1 MLAVEKAWGYE
12 MSDGCR
18 GGGGGGG
25 GGRRGRRGGRADGQP
40 STTTTTASRENARG
54 LGDADGASLAT
65 ALHEMEQDLRRE
77 ESNTSLLQ
85 QQIVYDKYL
94 SAVPF
99 LQERKISLPAFHSTL
114 IAASDT
120 LESVVTTSSS
130 QPVRQQTV
138 TDSLLLSTNPA
149 AMEQQQV
156 SGLLLPTTYTSSHNS
171 LVPGISRSGSLDLDT
186 GASLATVAFQCET
199 QAAVIRN
206 EAAVGAAV
214 TEWEA
219 NVAGDATKVSHQLL
233 AGVKRARGGG
243 DGSADHNAQEFLEE
257 VQQQFRKKQQRSD
270 TTTSAR
276 WKRPID
282 QAEHIARERQ
292 RRDNMTS
299 RFSTL
304 ETLLPPGPK
313 RDRSTIVDESIQYVK
328 NLHHQISVLRQRRSD
343 LKRTVESSFSC
354 VTTGERTAGSTTTA
368 IFSTPIQGNNPC
380 SIDTTTTTPAEEMP
394 VSKGQ
399 GQSGDDTAVAAS
411 MMPMLVKEDPHI
423 PEKQQSNSHIAA
435 TRKNSRSCADKLD
448 VFMDLPE
455 QVVIEMVCQP
465 RPHIQSQILQA
476 VESLGLDVCQCSLN
490 KVVLRVVYVIVAK
503 PRVVMSNAVSY
514 DDIMEALKSALG
526 PNIIPDTKP
535 GIEII

>member
-1 MLAVEKAWGYE
+1 MCFVECCLILGGHFCSEDFEWCFESYCEIFRGVLEALLLDMLAVQKAWGYE

-25 GGRRGRRGGRADGQP
+25 GGHRGRRGGRADGQP
-40 STTTTTASRENARG
+40 STTTTAASRENARG

-77 ESNTSLLQ
+77 ESNASLLQ

-99 LQERKISLPAFHSTL
+99 LQEHKISLPAFHSTL

-120 LESVVTTSSS
+120 LESAVTTSS
-130 QPVRQQTV
+130 QLVQQQTV
-138 TDSLLLSTNPA
+138 TDSLLLSTSPA

-156 SGLLLPTTYTSSHNS
+156 PGLLLPTTYTSSHNS

-186 GASLATVAFQCET
+186 GASQATVAFQCET

-219 NVAGDATKVSHQLL
+219 NVGGDATKVSHQLL
-233 AGVKRARGGG
+233 AGVKRARG
-243 DGSADHNAQEFLEE
+243 GSADHNAQEFLEE
-257 VQQQFRKKQQRSD
+257 VQQQFRKKQQCSE

-299 RFSTL
+299 RFFTL

-313 RDRSTIVDESIQYVK
+313 
-328 NLHHQISVLRQRRSD
+328 
-343 LKRTVESSFSC
+343 
-354 VTTGERTAGSTTTA
+354 VTTTMMSLLNVFAQFCCGS
-368 IFSTPIQGNNPC
+368 
-380 SIDTTTTTPAEEMP
+380 
-394 VSKGQ
+394 
-399 GQSGDDTAVAAS
+399 
-411 MMPMLVKEDPHI
+411 
-423 PEKQQSNSHIAA
+423 
-435 TRKNSRSCADKLD
+435 R
-448 VFMDLPE
+448 
-455 QVVIEMVCQP
+455 
-465 RPHIQSQILQA
+465 
-476 VESLGLDVCQCSLN
+476 
-490 KVVLRVVYVIVAK
+490 
-503 PRVVMSNAVSY
+503 
-514 DDIMEALKSALG
+514 
-526 PNIIPDTKP
+526 
-535 GIEII
+535 

>member
-1 MLAVEKAWGYE
+1 
-12 MSDGCR
+12 MSDGCRR

-25 GGRRGRRGGRADGQP
+25 GGRGRRGGRADVQP
-40 STTTTTASRENARG
+40 STITTAASRENARG

-77 ESNTSLLQ
+77 ESTASLLQ

-99 LQERKISLPAFHSTL
+99 LQERKLSLPAFHSTL
-114 IAASDT
+114 IAAYDT
-120 LESVVTTSSS
+120 LESAVTTSSS
-130 QPVRQQTV
+130 QPVQQQTV
-138 TDSLLLSTNPA
+138 TDSLLLSTSPA

-156 SGLLLPTTYTSSHNS
+156 PGLLLPTTYTSSHNS

-199 QAAVIRN
+199 QAAVIHN

-219 NVAGDATKVSHQLL
+219 NVGGDATKVSQQLL

-243 DGSADHNAQEFLEE
+243 SASADHNAQEFLEE
-257 VQQQFRKKQQRSD
+257 VQQQFRKKQQRSE

-343 LKRTVESSFSC
+343 LKRTVESSSSC
-354 VTTGERTAGSTTTA
+354 LTTDERTAGSTTTA

-411 MMPMLVKEDPHI
+411 MMPMLVKEDSHI
-423 PEKQQSNSHIAA
+423 PEKQQSNSHVAA

>member
-1 MLAVEKAWGYE
+1 MLAVQKAWGYE

-18 GGGGGGG
+18 GGG

-40 STTTTTASRENARG
+40 STNTTTASRENARG
-54 LGDADGASLAT
+54 VGDTDGASLAT

-77 ESNTSLLQ
+77 ESNASLLQ

-99 LQERKISLPAFHSTL
+99 LQEREISLPAFHSTL

-130 QPVRQQTV
+130 QPVQQQTV
-138 TDSLLLSTNPA
+138 TDSLLLYTSPA

-199 QAAVIRN
+199 PAADIRN
-206 EAAVGAAV
+206 EAAVGSAV

-219 NVAGDATKVSHQLL
+219 NVGGDATKVSHQLL
-233 AGVKRARGGG
+233 AGVKRARRG
-243 DGSADHNAQEFLEE
+243 GSADHNAQEFLEE
-257 VQQQFRKKQQRSD
+257 VQQQFRKKQPRSE

-282 QAEHIARERQ
+282 QADHIARERQ

-328 NLHHQISVLRQRRSD
+328 NLHHEISVLRQRRSD
-343 LKRTVESSFSC
+343 LKRTVESSSSC
-354 VTTGERTAGSTTTA
+354 LTTGERTAGSTTTA

-411 MMPMLVKEDPHI
+411 MMPMLVKEDSYI
-423 PEKQQSNSHIAA
+423 PEKQQSNSNVAA
-435 TRKNSRSCADKLD
+435 TRKNSRSCADKVD

>member
-1 MLAVEKAWGYE
+1 MLAVQKAWGYK

-18 GGGGGGG
+18 
-25 GGRRGRRGGRADGQP
+25 GRRGRRGGRADGQP
-40 STTTTTASRENARG
+40 STNTTTASRENARG
-54 LGDADGASLAT
+54 LGDTDGASLAT
-65 ALHEMEQDLRRE
+65 ALHEMEQDLRGE
-77 ESNTSLLQ
+77 ESNASLLQ

-99 LQERKISLPAFHSTL
+99 LQERKISSPAFHSTL

-120 LESVVTTSSS
+120 LESAVTTSS
-130 QPVRQQTV
+130 QPVQQQTV
-138 TDSLLLSTNPA
+138 IDSLLLYTSPA

-214 TEWEA
+214 TEWKA
-219 NVAGDATKVSHQLL
+219 NVGGDATKVSHQLL
-233 AGVKRARGGG
+233 AGVKRVRGGG
-243 DGSADHNAQEFLEE
+243 GGGSADHNAQEFLEE
-257 VQQQFRKKQQRSD
+257 VQQQFRKKQQRSE

-343 LKRTVESSFSC
+343 LKRTVESSSSC
-354 VTTGERTAGSTTTA
+354 LTIGERTAGSTTTA

-399 GQSGDDTAVAAS
+399 GQSGNDTAVAAS
-411 MMPMLVKEDPHI
+411 MMPMLVKEDSYI
-423 PEKQQSNSHIAA
+423 PVKQQSNSNVAA

-465 RPHIQSQILQA
+465 HPHIQSQILQA

>member
-1 MLAVEKAWGYE
+1 MLAVQKAWGYE

-18 GGGGGGG
+18 RGGGGGG
-25 GGRRGRRGGRADGQP
+25 GGRRGRRGGRADVQP
-40 STTTTTASRENARG
+40 STITTAASRENARG

-77 ESNTSLLQ
+77 ESTASLLQ

-99 LQERKISLPAFHSTL
+99 LQERKLSLPAFHSTL
-114 IAASDT
+114 IAAYDT
-120 LESVVTTSSS
+120 LESAVTTSSS
-130 QPVRQQTV
+130 QPVQQQTV
-138 TDSLLLSTNPA
+138 TDSLLLSTSPA

-156 SGLLLPTTYTSSHNS
+156 PGLLLPTTYTSSHNS

-219 NVAGDATKVSHQLL
+219 NVGGDATKVSQQLL

-243 DGSADHNAQEFLEE
+243 SASADHNAQEFLEE
-257 VQQQFRKKQQRSD
+257 VQQQFRKNQQRSE

-313 RDRSTIVDESIQYVK
+313 VTTTMMSLLNVFAQFCCSSRLETVAIAPLDYDLVKFLCLRSKRQCRFLDRSEVCF
-328 NLHHQISVLRQRRSD
+328 VLRCNRRFCFLVQVSTGLGSLSKPAPISFLDRSKRRFRLLIEASD
-343 LKRTVESSFSC
+343 DF
-354 VTTGERTAGSTTTA
+354 
-368 IFSTPIQGNNPC
+368 
-380 SIDTTTTTPAEEMP
+380 
-394 VSKGQ
+394 VS
-399 GQSGDDTAVAAS
+399 
-411 MMPMLVKEDPHI
+411 
-423 PEKQQSNSHIAA
+423 
-435 TRKNSRSCADKLD
+435 
-448 VFMDLPE
+448 
-455 QVVIEMVCQP
+455 
-465 RPHIQSQILQA
+465 
-476 VESLGLDVCQCSLN
+476 
-490 KVVLRVVYVIVAK
+490 
-503 PRVVMSNAVSY
+503 
-514 DDIMEALKSALG
+514 
-526 PNIIPDTKP
+526 
-535 GIEII
+535 

>member
-1 MLAVEKAWGYE
+1 MLAVQKAWGYE

-25 GGRRGRRGGRADGQP
+25 GGRRGRRGGRADGQS
-40 STTTTTASRENARG
+40 STNTTTASRENAPG
-54 LGDADGASLAT
+54 LGDTDGASLAT

-77 ESNTSLLQ
+77 ESNASLLQ

-99 LQERKISLPAFHSTL
+99 LQERKISLPAFDSTL

-120 LESVVTTSSS
+120 LESAVTTSS
-130 QPVRQQTV
+130 QPVQQQTV
-138 TDSLLLSTNPA
+138 IDSLLLYTSPA

-219 NVAGDATKVSHQLL
+219 NVGGDATKVSHQLL
-233 AGVKRARGGG
+233 AGVKRARRG
-243 DGSADHNAQEFLEE
+243 GSADHNAQGFLEE
-257 VQQQFRKKQQRSD
+257 VQQQFRKKQQRSE

-304 ETLLPPGPK
+304 ETLLPLGPK
-313 RDRSTIVDESIQYVK
+313 
-328 NLHHQISVLRQRRSD
+328 
-343 LKRTVESSFSC
+343 
-354 VTTGERTAGSTTTA
+354 VTTTMMSLLNVFVQFCCGSRLETVA
-368 IFSTPIQGNNPC
+368 IADLDYDLLIFLC
-380 SIDTTTTTPAEEMP
+380 LRRKRRCRFLDL
-394 VSKGQ
+394 SK
-399 GQSGDDTAVAAS
+399 
-411 MMPMLVKEDPHI
+411 
-423 PEKQQSNSHIAA
+423 
-435 TRKNSRSCADKLD
+435 
-448 VFMDLPE
+448 
-455 QVVIEMVCQP
+455 VCF
-465 RPHIQSQILQA
+465 L
-476 VESLGLDVCQCSLN
+476 L
-490 KVVLRVVYVIVAK
+490 
-503 PRVVMSNAVSY
+503 
-514 DDIMEALKSALG
+514 
-526 PNIIPDTKP
+526 
-535 GIEII
+535 